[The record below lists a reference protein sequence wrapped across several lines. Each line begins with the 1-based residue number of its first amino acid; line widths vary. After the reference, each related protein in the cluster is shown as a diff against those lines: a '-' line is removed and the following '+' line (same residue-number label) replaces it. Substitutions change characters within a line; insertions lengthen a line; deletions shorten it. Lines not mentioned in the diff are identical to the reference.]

1 MSTPIQDDERSSERT
16 TNAAPARWGWQR
28 KIRANPTTHLI
39 YRIFIGILGFAI
51 IALGVV
57 LLPLP
62 GPGWVI
68 IFVGLGVWAS
78 EFVWAAKLLNWTKK
92 QVQAWTAWLGR
103 QNPAVRGLAGL
114 VVAAIVVACLYGYLL
129 WKGVPT
135 WLPDFV
141 ETPLGRLP
149 GL

>member
-1 MSTPIQDDERSSERT
+1 MSTSTQNEQESPTRQ
-16 TNAAPARWGWQR
+16 AAPARWEWQR
-28 KIRANPTTHLI
+28 RIRAHPTAHLV
-39 YRIFIGILGFAI
+39 YRIFVGILGFAVI
-51 IALGVV
+51 VVGIA

-78 EFVWAAKLLNWTKK
+78 EFGWAARLLAWTRR
-92 QVQAWTAWLGR
+92 QVRAWTAWLGR
-103 QNPAVRGLAGL
+103 QSVVVRGLAGL
-114 VVAAIVVACLYGYLL
+114 GVAAIVVACLYGYLL

-135 WLPDFV
+135 WLPSFV
-141 ETPLGRLP
+141 ASPLKHLP

>member
-1 MSTPIQDDERSSERT
+1 MSTSTQDDERSPTPDATR
-16 TNAAPARWGWQR
+16 ARWAWQR

-51 IALGVV
+51 IALGIV

-68 IFVGLGVWAS
+68 IFLGLGVWAS
-78 EFVWAAKLLNWTKK
+78 EFVWAAKLLAWTRK
-92 QVQAWTAWLGR
+92 QVRKWTAWLGR

-114 VVAAIVVACLYGYLL
+114 AIVAIVLACLYGYLL
-129 WKGVPT
+129 WKGVPS
-135 WLPDFV
+135 WLPDILQDPL
-141 ETPLGRLP
+141 ETLP